1 MARQEISIESDFITL
16 GQVLKNE
23 GIIATGGQA
32 KWFLLEE
39 KVLVNQEQET
49 RRGRKLYPGD
59 QVTIPAL
66 DFDALMVA
74 DEA

>member
-32 KWFLLEE
+32 KWFLSEE
-39 KVLVNQEQET
+39 KVLVNQE
-49 RRGRKLYPGD
+49 
-59 QVTIPAL
+59 
-66 DFDALMVA
+66 
-74 DEA
+74 

>member
-32 KWFLLEE
+32 KWFLSEA
-39 KVLVNQEQET
+39 KVLGNQEQET
-49 RRGRKLYPGD
+49 RLGRKLYPGD

-66 DFDALMVA
+66 DFDALMVE

>member
-32 KWFLLEE
+32 KWFLSEE
-39 KVLVNQEQET
+39 KVLVNKEQET

-59 QVTIPAL
+59 
-66 DFDALMVA
+66 
-74 DEA
+74 

>member
-32 KWFLLEE
+32 TWFLSED
-39 KVLVNQEQET
+39 KVLVKKEQET
-49 RRGRKLYPGD
+49 RRVRKLYPGD

-66 DFDALMVA
+66 DIDVLMVA

>member
-32 KWFLLEE
+32 KWFLSEE

-66 DFDALMVA
+66 YFDALMVA

>member
-32 KWFLLEE
+32 KWFLSEE

-49 RRGRKLYPGD
+49 RRGRKLYQGD
-59 QVTIPAL
+59 QVTMTAL
-66 DFDALMVA
+66 EFDALMVA

>member
-32 KWFLLEE
+32 KWFLSEE

-49 RRGRKLYPGD
+49 AKIGRASCRER
-59 QVTIPAL
+59 V
-66 DFDALMVA
+66 
-74 DEA
+74 